1 MKALTT
7 TKNLLKAL
15 NLIDSFGFETEC
27 ITNIELVESSY
38 KASSNIIRFSYDY
51 DENSAFQWFGEYFTE
66 PGFMIIKHRSRTIK
80 SDDGTSDIYRVMYG
94 SSKGI
99 NEIKCESKE
108 KMEEVY
114 NQVRTTELI
123 ENYHFSDPYFDK
135 IKADELGL
143 DLEGRQFHL

>member
-7 TKNLLKAL
+7 TKNLLNAL

-27 ITNIELVESSY
+27 ITNIEFVESSY
-38 KASSNIIRFSYDY
+38 KTSCNIIKFSYDY
-51 DENSAFQWFGEYFTE
+51 SEKSAFQWFGEYFTKPE
-66 PGFMIIKHRSRTIK
+66 FVIIKHRSRTIK
-80 SDDGTSDIYRVMYG
+80 TDDGTSDIYRVMYG

-108 KMEEVY
+108 KMEEIY
-114 NQVRTTELI
+114 NQIRTEELI
-123 ENYHFSDPYFDK
+123 ENYHFSNSCFDK